1 MRGKFSNYKKSKSQ
15 FLEIFL
21 PVTAL
26 TTICVVIVTLLIS
39 IVYISNYEKTT
50 AVQYRLSLT
59 MVSSLYQQMRT
70 NTMPV
75 LNDLFENGDIQDYL
89 FCNSG
94 TERKYET
101 LTKVQALTDAAVTR
115 NDYIHSIYLYN
126 GVYGYFS
133 SYAGYEGGVCFSD
146 TSLDTFLMQA
156 DRMPMIFTMRT
167 ARFFS
172 KADYTNSDELIEKN
186 LYTMVISH
194 KTDNPAKTYAL
205 IVNLS
210 ESEARELFTRKT
222 GELAPVF
229 FIIDNRKHFLSHPDP
244 SFFNTPV
251 QSGSIYDKICSFP
264 SIREDGRGYKC
275 LKSDG
280 EKYFICYEDQ
290 QIMGWRLF
298 YIIPYSRLIRG
309 FYTFIKN
316 IITITIAVFTVTV
329 IAIIIIAHKV
339 DLALSYE
346 RRFLAYIQ
354 GRGDKIEYPLVK
366 TTAYG
371 ISLFRITPKK
381 LKALPKEYHTDL
393 KKNIYTAAFQYLQ
406 RKSRIIGFDDF
417 SFIWLSVLSPK
428 DMYTKLCD
436 FVDVVHDKFEADLTA
451 VVSDAAVGMAELPQ
465 EVSRL
470 REMMKDLYLVNRG
483 GIDYAVRQDMK
494 MTVINIREF
503 EAVLIAKDAKQFA
516 VCMEKA
522 VAAIRENPSWFSFNL
537 FIANLVYVLNRYLH
551 DEIDLYYPGGI
562 NILAEDM
569 SALEEIRGLLEISAR
584 IERILMHS
592 REAGKNAK
600 NYETVN
606 AINRYI
612 KANIKNTMLNS
623 DMIADHIGMSLNYT
637 RVLYRQITG
646 KSFNDVIGE
655 MRLLLVEDLLLHSDK
670 TIDEIRQEAG
680 FTNYSYFCT
689 YFKNKF
695 GVSPTHYRILH
706 SKTK

>member
-1 MRGKFSNYKKSKSQ
+1 
-15 FLEIFL
+15 
-21 PVTAL
+21 
-26 TTICVVIVTLLIS
+26 
-39 IVYISNYEKTT
+39 
-50 AVQYRLSLT
+50 
-59 MVSSLYQQMRT
+59 
-70 NTMPV
+70 
-75 LNDLFENGDIQDYL
+75 
-89 FCNSG
+89 
-94 TERKYET
+94 
-101 LTKVQALTDAAVTR
+101 
-115 NDYIHSIYLYN
+115 
-126 GVYGYFS
+126 
-133 SYAGYEGGVCFSD
+133 
-146 TSLDTFLMQA
+146 
-156 DRMPMIFTMRT
+156 
-167 ARFFS
+167 
-172 KADYTNSDELIEKN
+172 
-186 LYTMVISH
+186 
-194 KTDNPAKTYAL
+194 
-205 IVNLS
+205 
-210 ESEARELFTRKT
+210 
-222 GELAPVF
+222 
-229 FIIDNRKHFLSHPDP
+229 
-244 SFFNTPV
+244 
-251 QSGSIYDKICSFP
+251 
-264 SIREDGRGYKC
+264 
-275 LKSDG
+275 
-280 EKYFICYEDQ
+280 
-290 QIMGWRLF
+290 
-298 YIIPYSRLIRG
+298 
-309 FYTFIKN
+309 
-316 IITITIAVFTVTV
+316 
-329 IAIIIIAHKV
+329 
-339 DLALSYE
+339 
-346 RRFLAYIQ
+346 
-354 GRGDKIEYPLVK
+354 
-366 TTAYG
+366 
-371 ISLFRITPKK
+371 
-381 LKALPKEYHTDL
+381 
-393 KKNIYTAAFQYLQ
+393 
-406 RKSRIIGFDDF
+406 
-417 SFIWLSVLSPK
+417 
-428 DMYTKLCD
+428 MYTKLCD

-569 SALEEIRGLLEISAR
+569 SALEEIRGLLEISDR